1 MLVLNNLIKLFILK
15 KNEEL
20 SNKRKMAGKK
30 LTLNIINDTD
40 SGTAGKDWKTGEYSN
55 IVFHYSIVQNQ
66 NHDYSLDHYYRLA
79 KSRLEGR
86 LRHIRCWN

>member
-40 SGTAGKDWKTGEYSN
+40 SGTAGKTEKLASIQIMYFTTPSFRIKITIILLITITG
-55 IVFHYSIVQNQ
+55 
-66 NHDYSLDHYYRLA
+66 
-79 KSRLEGR
+79 
-86 LRHIRCWN
+86 

>member
-30 LTLNIINDTD
+30 LTLNIINDTG
-40 SGTAGKDWKTGEYSN
+40 SGTAGKTEKLASIQILYFTTPSFKITIILLITITG
-55 IVFHYSIVQNQ
+55 
-66 NHDYSLDHYYRLA
+66 
-79 KSRLEGR
+79 
-86 LRHIRCWN
+86 

>member
-40 SGTAGKDWKTGEYSN
+40 SGTAGKDWKTSEYSN
-55 IVFHYSIVQNQ
+55 IVFHYSINTQRLFSW
-66 NHDYSLDHYYRLA
+66 SLLPVS
-79 KSRLEGR
+79 KKQ
-86 LRHIRCWN
+86 IRR

>member
-40 SGTAGKDWKTGEYSN
+40 SGAIG
-55 IVFHYSIVQNQ
+55 F
-66 NHDYSLDHYYRLA
+66 
-79 KSRLEGR
+79 
-86 LRHIRCWN
+86 